1 MQSRMLEA
9 SCSFE
14 REGEKR
20 LPFSEL
26 KMVPSSQDSNIEALV
41 SDQERFVLYNC
52 SNIYLY
58 YFAYCPF
65 PILWL
70 LSNPFLNIIFAA

>member
-1 MQSRMLEA
+1 MLEA

-41 SDQERFVLYNC
+41 SDQERFVPHN
-52 SNIYLY
+52 S
-58 YFAYCPF
+58 
-65 PILWL
+65 
-70 LSNPFLNIIFAA
+70 